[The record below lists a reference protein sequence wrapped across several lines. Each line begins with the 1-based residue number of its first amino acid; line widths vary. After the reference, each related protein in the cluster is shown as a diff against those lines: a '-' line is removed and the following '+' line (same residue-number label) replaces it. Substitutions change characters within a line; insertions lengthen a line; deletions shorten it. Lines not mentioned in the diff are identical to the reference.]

1 MLWLTCS
8 DYAHVLSTF
17 AHEAMG
23 AADAP
28 GIPCVLSVS
37 EGGRRNHSGAT
48 RRGKADGRLK
58 RTSFRDA
65 PLGAGPESIT
75 TSWEYGFS
83 DAQLRIIARSF
94 HSRPGMTAVA
104 V

>member
-28 GIPCVLSVS
+28 GIPCSLFLLRAAGANS
-37 EGGRRNHSGAT
+37 GAIARRECVRAPRVVARSGAT
-48 RRGKADGRLK
+48 KQSRVVYAAPMDCFAEPVIGPRFA
-58 RTSFRDA
+58 RTRWLA
-65 PLGAGPESIT
+65 
-75 TSWEYGFS
+75 
-83 DAQLRIIARSF
+83 
-94 HSRPGMTAVA
+94 MTGSAV
-104 V
+104 